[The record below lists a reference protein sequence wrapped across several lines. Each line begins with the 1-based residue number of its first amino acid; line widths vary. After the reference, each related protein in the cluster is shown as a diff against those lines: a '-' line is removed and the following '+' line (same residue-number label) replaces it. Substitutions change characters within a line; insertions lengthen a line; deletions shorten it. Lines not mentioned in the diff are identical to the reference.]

1 LREVAPPG
9 QLNRWVALLSVC
21 MNLEIKAIAFDEA
34 LDQQSGIVPIRV
46 DIGERDKPGAESFN
60 FTVASPAALAHEVTT
75 GDFKLLRG
83 YILMSDFD
91 VNVVRRSIENLIN
104 HARSRETWNEV
115 IAFFNRY
122 GVYDSEDLDETHFP

>member
-1 LREVAPPG
+1 
-9 QLNRWVALLSVC
+9 

-34 LDQQSGIVPIRV
+34 LDQQGIVPIRV
-46 DIGERDKPGAESFN
+46 DIGERDKPGAESFT
-60 FTVASPAALAHEVTT
+60 FMVASPAALAHEVKN

-91 VNVVRRSIENLIN
+91 INAVRRSIENLIN

>member
-1 LREVAPPG
+1 
-9 QLNRWVALLSVC
+9 

-34 LDQQSGIVPIRV
+34 LDKSGVVPIRV
-46 DIGERDKPGAESFN
+46 DIGERDKPGAESFH
-60 FTVASPAALAHEVTT
+60 FFVASTSALANEVSN

-104 HARSRETWNEV
+104 HARSRETWSEV

-122 GVYDSEDLDETHFP
+122 GVYDSEDLDAKHFP